1 MHCSRLI
8 YSLVISTYI
17 NYCCLSIVYVPSTN
31 KTNPHDIAE
40 MLLKVALNTI
50 NQTIHCTWVVIN
62 PSVWYRLSP
71 INIQTSIDILYS
83 ELSIKHGYKFLQC
96 RI

>member
-1 MHCSRLI
+1 LLYLHALI
-8 YSLVISTYI
+8 
-17 NYCCLSIVYVPSTN
+17 IVVFPLYMSSTN
-31 KTNPHDIAE
+31 KTNPHDIVE

-50 NQTIHCTWVVIN
+50 NQIIHCTWVVIN

-71 INIQTSIDILYS
+71 VNIQTSIHILCS
-83 ELSIKHGYKFLQC
+83 ELSIKHGYKFFQC